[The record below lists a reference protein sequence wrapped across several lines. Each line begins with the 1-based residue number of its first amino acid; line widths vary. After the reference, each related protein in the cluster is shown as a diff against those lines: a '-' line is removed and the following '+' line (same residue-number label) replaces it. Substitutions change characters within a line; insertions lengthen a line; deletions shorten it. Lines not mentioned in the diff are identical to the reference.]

1 LKSGQNKRKTVAM
14 KQSVVNRNLQIRN
27 SLNLPNSKQLEQ
39 NQKQD
44 DETTVLMKK
53 LNFKD
58 KEYQTF

>member
-1 LKSGQNKRKTVAM
+1 M